1 MLTPKQEQKY
11 WRTWAKIL
19 ACQGWSHE
27 PAARKDVRRKATHI
41 MCGLKNED
49 GTARSM
55 KSFGNRDFSRW
66 LAATAHLCDEVDT
79 RDRDRENSVWTIER
93 LAAAFETLLGHDY
106 ARALKIDWRDTED
119 LDKFPVEDPL
129 RYMRDENGKIDQRD
143 AGRMRDL
150 QNLRNTLKNRLGRV
164 IQRIKD
170 GQLEPGPRCPNFYDR
185 SQEDIIQCLVGSKPI
200 TPRGMA
206 SIPAPQESPAAPAQ
220 PRRQYILDGG
230 KTFNGTGGGMVN
242 PPQRVHAPVISAG
255 SSPARSHQ
263 FEEECPMP
271 PRQRKPATVTGPI
284 PVAPPTRPLSY
295 CMHGIKPPT
304 AAPAPARGLPADII
318 IDEVAHVADPEN
330 EPF

>member
-19 ACQGWSHE
+19 ACQGWAHE
-27 PAARKDVRRKATHI
+27 ASARKDVRRKATHI

-55 KSFGNRDFSRW
+55 KSFANRDFSRW

-106 ARALKIDWRDTED
+106 ARALKIDWRDTVD

-164 IQRIKD
+164 IQRIKG

-185 SQEDIIQCLVGSKPI
+185 SQEEIIQCLVGNKPI
-200 TPRGMA
+200 TPRERA

-230 KTFNGTGGGMVN
+230 KTFNVTGRANGTPAARCTRSGY
-242 PPQRVHAPVISAG
+242 SG
-255 SSPARSHQ
+255 STPDRSQ

-284 PVAPPTRPLSY
+284 PVAPPARPLSY
-295 CMHGIKPPT
+295 CMHDIKPPT
-304 AAPAPARGLPADII
+304 AAPALARGLPADII